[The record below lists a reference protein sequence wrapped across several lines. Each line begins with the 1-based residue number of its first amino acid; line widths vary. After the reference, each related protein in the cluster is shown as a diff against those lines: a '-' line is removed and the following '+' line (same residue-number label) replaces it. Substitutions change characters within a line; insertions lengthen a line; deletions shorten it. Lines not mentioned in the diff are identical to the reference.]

1 MKRVQ
6 FAPAPRPTR
15 ISREIRARV
24 LAAEVQ
30 ERERDM
36 MTFDYVLGLIAMLG
50 YLAFAATSLLMPRK
64 KKPQLH
70 TEQARPRQM

>member
-1 MKRVQ
+1 
-6 FAPAPRPTR
+6 
-15 ISREIRARV
+15 
-24 LAAEVQ
+24 
-30 ERERDM
+30 